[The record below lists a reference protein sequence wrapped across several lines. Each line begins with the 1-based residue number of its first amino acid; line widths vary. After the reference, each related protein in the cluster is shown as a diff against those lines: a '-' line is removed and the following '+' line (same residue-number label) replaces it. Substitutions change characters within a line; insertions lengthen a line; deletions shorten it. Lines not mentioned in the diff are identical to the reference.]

1 MSMGLAALLWLVAA
15 ISGCEQEG
23 DRLTGIDGQRIDIK
37 GKVLLVNYWAEWCK
51 PCRKEIPEL
60 NHFDSASD
68 NVRVI
73 GINFDQLPA
82 DQTAAQAQKMG
93 IHFPILAE
101 EPAARWD
108 QPRPTVLP
116 TTFIIGRDGKWR
128 KTLVGPQTEASLEA
142 AIKAL
147 KAP

>member
-1 MSMGLAALLWLVAA
+1 MAAFLWLAVA
-15 ISGCEQEG
+15 ISGCEQGG
-23 DRLTGIDGQRIDIK
+23 DGLTGIDGQRIDTE

-60 NHFDSASD
+60 NHFDSAND

-82 DQTAAQAQKMG
+82 EKTATQAQKMD
-93 IHFPILAE
+93 IRFPILAE
-101 EPAARWD
+101 EPAARWN

-116 TTFIIGRDGKWR
+116 TTFVIDRDGKWR

-142 AIKAL
+142 EIEAL